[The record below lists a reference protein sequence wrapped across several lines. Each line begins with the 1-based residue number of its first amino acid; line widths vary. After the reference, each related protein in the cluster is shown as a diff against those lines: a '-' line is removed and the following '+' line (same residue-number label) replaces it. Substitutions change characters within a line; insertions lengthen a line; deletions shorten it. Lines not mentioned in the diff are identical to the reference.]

1 MDLAEQH
8 GLKGRFVVGYIGTHG
23 MAHALEKV
31 LDVAE
36 RMLHMKDVRFLFV
49 GGGAGKAKLV
59 GETGKRKLNNVV
71 LVDPQPKER
80 MPEYWSLCDVALVHL
95 NDRAF
100 HAGCAASSLAAASR
114 HSRERQARNVLKVAQ
129 EVANGNGRTV
139 GVGELA

>member
-31 LDVAE
+31 LDVA
-36 RMLHMKDVRFLFV
+36 
-49 GGGAGKAKLV
+49 
-59 GETGKRKLNNVV
+59 
-71 LVDPQPKER
+71 
-80 MPEYWSLCDVALVHL
+80 LVHL

-114 HSRERQARNVLKVAQ
+114 YSRERQARNVLKVAQ